1 MSASVYIHNHSS
13 LSLSLV
19 IEWGARLLSKQQ
31 RRCFRGT
38 RIKGMIVM
46 TMAGAADGITRVR
59 FALTI
64 HF

>member
-1 MSASVYIHNHSS
+1 MSASVYIHNHS
-13 LSLSLV
+13 SLSLV